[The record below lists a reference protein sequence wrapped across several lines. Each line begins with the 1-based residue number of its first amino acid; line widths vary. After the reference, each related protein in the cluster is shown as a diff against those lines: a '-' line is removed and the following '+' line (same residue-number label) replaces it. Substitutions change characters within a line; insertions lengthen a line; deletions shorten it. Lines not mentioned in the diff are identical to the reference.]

1 MDDHVASDGIRIAV
15 DVAGPDDAR
24 TVVLVHGLAA
34 SVELGWGAFGVLDR
48 LAAAGLRTVAYDA
61 RGHGRSDAP
70 TDPARYG
77 DARLVADLHE
87 IVDRFASPAAVL
99 VGYSMG
105 AALVLLALAD
115 GTPARGAVVGATPR
129 AVLQWTPEDAEQIAA
144 AIGALEGS
152 TEPDDAMQGFLAFL
166 DATGCSR
173 AAMAGLL
180 QGHRPVIEAW
190 DRITTPVVVAAGTDD
205 IAAAPP
211 AAIATRLVDARVLA
225 LAGDHI
231 TAAGDPAL
239 TEAIV
244 TLARG

>member
-1 MDDHVASDGIRIAV
+1 VVEHVTSDGIRIAV
-15 DVAGPDDAR
+15 DIAGPDDAR

-34 SVELGWGAFGVLDR
+34 SVDLGWRAFGVLDR
-48 LAAAGLRTVAYDA
+48 LTAAGLRTVAYDG
-61 RGHGRSDAP
+61 RGHGCSDAP

-87 IVDRFASPAAVL
+87 IVDRFASPDAVL

-105 AALVLLALAD
+105 AAVVLLALAD
-115 GTPARGAVVGATPR
+115 GMPARGAVVGATPR
-129 AVLQWTPEDAEQIAA
+129 AVLEWTADDAEQIATA
-144 AIGALEGS
+144 VAVLEGR
-152 TEPDDAMQGFLAFL
+152 TEPDDALQGWLEFL

-173 AAMAGLL
+173 AALAALL
-180 QGHRPVIEAW
+180 RGHRPVIEAW
-190 DRITTPVVVAAGTDD
+190 DRIMKPVVVAAGGDD
-205 IAAAPP
+205 VAAALPATIAA
-211 AAIATRLVDARVLA
+211 RLVDARVLA